1 MEEENKIGLHQIIWY
16 LVIFSIIGLIVETL
30 FCYFTTGA
38 LESRK
43 GLIFGPF
50 CPIYG
55 VGATGLIFLLNRFK
69 EDKIKLFY
77 YGGICGSAIE
87 YLISFGLEA
96 FYGTR
101 FWDYSYLK
109 FDLNGR
115 ICVTYTLFWGVLAF
129 ILIKIAKPIIDKLI
143 NKINYKIIDVAI
155 VIFAI
160 IDVVC
165 TIWGINVYRNRAIQI
180 YYGTNVETKKSIIND
195 IENEIF
201 ENSKMQKNF
210 PNLRFI
216 NENGEEIWI
225 RDIL

>member
-1 MEEENKIGLHQIIWY
+1 M
-16 LVIFSIIGLIVETL
+16 
-30 FCYFTTGA
+30 
-38 LESRK
+38 
-43 GLIFGPF
+43 
-50 CPIYG
+50 
-55 VGATGLIFLLNRFK
+55 
-69 EDKIKLFY
+69 
-77 YGGICGSAIE
+77 
-87 YLISFGLEA
+87 
-96 FYGTR
+96 
-101 FWDYSYLK
+101 
-109 FDLNGR
+109 
-115 ICVTYTLFWGVLAF
+115 
-129 ILIKIAKPIIDKLI
+129 
-143 NKINYKIIDVAI
+143 
-155 VIFAI
+155 IFAI

>member
-77 YGGICGSAIE
+77 YG
-87 YLISFGLEA
+87 
-96 FYGTR
+96 
-101 FWDYSYLK
+101 
-109 FDLNGR
+109 GR